1 MHDKDK
7 KSEVPVAQSK
17 PTTAKAFVKAAKL
30 VEKVEPEQMIS
41 FDRYF
46 TVLGRP
52 SRHKKGMIAFLKSIK
67 GRKTKAEWDR
77 LFQGY

>member
-1 MHDKDK
+1 MKTK
-7 KSEVPVAQSK
+7 KTEAQQAKPV
-17 PTTAKAFVKAAKL
+17 VKA
-30 VEKVEPEQMIS
+30 EPAPMIT

-46 TVLGRP
+46 AVLGRP
-52 SRHKKGMIAFLKSIK
+52 AHHKKGMIAFVKSIK